1 MALAL
6 EKERLFFQIYQSL
19 EKELL
24 GMTDYIHFS
33 ENNLDVY
40 SVKLANFILRANVE
54 SESLLKELFKRT
66 EHYKGLTKKE
76 KNLELENNTYTEVNE
91 VYKLDKKTI
100 YIASEI
106 FYFQDKYSEPFIPF
120 KYKKNGKDSHKI
132 YNSIKHDKVN
142 NLKKADLETA
152 INMLGTLFVLNLCFY
167 PELAYKEDNER
178 SKIFRGRKAFIEPL
192 FLSGISEIDKL
203 DKDEVE
209 EYFESC
215 SYYEWIQ
222 YPELINPREYALKE
236 INFMLKNYKDETNR
250 TLDELLKSKWKKG
263 RIIES
268 GNYPF
273 LLSVPVIYPNNAKNI
288 SMLHNE
294 AEKFYLA
301 LEEERNIK

>member
-66 EHYKGLTKKE
+66 EHYKGLTQKE

-91 VYKLDKKTI
+91 VYKLEKKTI

-152 INMLGTLFVLNLCFY
+152 INMLGTLFILNSCFF
-167 PELAYKEDNER
+167 PELIQKEQDDR
-178 SKIFRGRKAFIEPL
+178 SKIFRGKRAYIEPL
-192 FLSGISEIDKL
+192 FLSMFDKIDKL
-203 DKDEVE
+203 NKDEVE
-209 EYFESC
+209 NYLSSCLYFEWISD
-215 SYYEWIQ
+215 YYLTENLPYHISDISGMLENHLNDVNL
-222 YPELINPREYALKE
+222 PLDTLIEKRNKNEYLYDD
-236 INFMLKNYKDETNR
+236 L
-250 TLDELLKSKWKKG
+250 
-263 RIIES
+263 
-268 GNYPF
+268 NYPVLF
-273 LLSVPVIYPNNAKNI
+273 KYSTVITNTGEGSVAKFENQTRP
-288 SMLHNE
+288 
-294 AEKFYLA
+294 F
-301 LEEERNIK
+301 